1 MKILAILGGIGSGK
15 SFTSKLFGFPVF
27 NADEIVK
34 KIYRSDKKC
43 FTKLKTA
50 FPKYIKSFPVNKL
63 EMLEIILKNKNN
75 LKKINKIVHP
85 IVRKKLRTFVNKN
98 KNKKI
103 IVLDIP
109 LILENKIMLNKCIFI
124 YVQAEK
130 KIKEKKLVKR
140 PRYNPRLFKIIK
152 SNQLPLHFKKN
163 ISKFKIIN
171 DYKKDNVKKQVDKI
185 KKKIL
190 SK

>member
-43 FTKLKTA
+43 FAKLKTE

-85 IVRKKLRTFVNKN
+85 IVRKKLRTFVIKN
-98 KNKKI
+98 NNKKI

>member
-43 FTKLKTA
+43 FAKLKKA